1 MKEQHPVTLAL
12 VGAGYWGNKL
22 LPKLLKSGA
31 IVRVICDTHPG
42 NLAEI
47 EKQFPQIGTTQA
59 FDDVLK
65 DADIE
70 AVLIVTPPATHFVL
84 ARQALRAKKH
94 VWIEKPLALRLQEG
108 RELLELA
115 KTEERVLFVDHTFL
129 YDSAVVLIRTL
140 IRNGELGDIHH
151 LYLQRSN
158 LGRIKRDSNVW
169 WNSAP
174 HDASLLLFLLSA
186 LPRSINLQGYWYL
199 QPNVE
204 DLTIAVVELTGGAS
218 AFIYDTWLYPENSA
232 KLTVIGSKG
241 FLVYEGKFDKRS
253 ITTYKYHLDGPPK
266 GLEHGHDPPTTI
278 PATLLAQERL
288 QVFPGLE
295 PLQAALADFLESIEQ
310 RRQPLSSGEFALKVL
325 AVLEAGERSL
335 RANGERTEIRFDF

>member
-1 MKEQHPVTLAL
+1 
-12 VGAGYWGNKL
+12 
-22 LPKLLKSGA
+22 
-31 IVRVICDTHPG
+31 
-42 NLAEI
+42 
-47 EKQFPQIGTTQA
+47 
-59 FDDVLK
+59 
-65 DADIE
+65 
-70 AVLIVTPPATHFVL
+70 
-84 ARQALRAKKH
+84 
-94 VWIEKPLALRLQEG
+94 
-108 RELLELA
+108 
-115 KTEERVLFVDHTFL
+115 
-129 YDSAVVLIRTL
+129 
-140 IRNGELGDIHH
+140 
-151 LYLQRSN
+151 

-186 LPRSINLQGYWYL
+186 PPRNINLQGYRYL

-218 AFIYDTWLYPENSA
+218 AFIYDTWLSPENSA

-253 ITTYKYHLDGPPK
+253 ITKYKYQLDGPPE
-266 GLEHGHDPPTTI
+266 GLEHGYDLPTTI
-278 PATLLAQERL
+278 PATLLAEERL
-288 QVFPGLE
+288 QAFPSVE